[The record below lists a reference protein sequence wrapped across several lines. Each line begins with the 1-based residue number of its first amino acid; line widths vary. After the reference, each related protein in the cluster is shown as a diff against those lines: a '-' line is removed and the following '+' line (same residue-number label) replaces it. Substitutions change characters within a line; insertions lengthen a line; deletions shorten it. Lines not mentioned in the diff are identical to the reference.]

1 MIKEIEVA
9 QLVTYLAKE
18 TNEESITC
26 YFSQLQKIG
35 NYIEQH
41 NQEIR
46 VELGERYFR
55 SFRSRCVQ
63 HIILDGESIIMEGI
77 NTPIVQSLIS
87 QYAPKDEVAS
97 LIKQALEEEML

>member
-1 MIKEIEVA
+1 MIKEIEVS

-26 YFSQLQKIG
+26 SFSRLQYIG
-35 NYIEQH
+35 NFIEQH
-41 NQEIR
+41 DQEIR

-63 HIILDGESIIMEGI
+63 HIIVNNESIILEGI
-77 NTPIVQSLIS
+77 NTPIVKSLIS
-87 QYAPKDEVAS
+87 QYAPKDEVAR

>member
-1 MIKEIEVA
+1 MIKEIEVS

-18 TNEESITC
+18 TNEDSINC
-26 YFSQLQKIG
+26 PFSRLQYIG

-46 VELGERYFR
+46 VELGERCFR

-63 HIILDGESIIMEGI
+63 HIIINDESIIVEGI

-87 QYAPKDEVAS
+87 QYAPKGDVAR
-97 LIKQALEEEML
+97 LINQALEEEML